1 MEDITNVTAFQNLA
15 KQKLPKMVYDY
26 YASGAEDEYT
36 LKLNRSA
43 FEQYRYAHSK
53 ANVHVSFIAIVTFCM
68 ACETEL
74 LQCMH
79 GVHLFDALPVRPGLD
94 TRMLVL
100 LIGTICAQKVCT
112 TTNQ

>member
-1 MEDITNVTAFQNLA
+1 MEDITNVTAFENLA

-53 ANVHVSFIAIVTFCM
+53 ASVYMSPIVILTFCM
-68 ACETEL
+68 AFKGL

-79 GVHLFDALPVRPGLD
+79 VCICLMLSLCGLVVD

-100 LIGTICAQKVCT
+100 LVGTVFVRKLCT
-112 TTNQ
+112 TTI

>member
-26 YASGAEDEYT
+26 YASGAEDECT

-53 ANVHVSFIAIVTFCM
+53 ASVYMSPIAIVTFCT
-68 ACETEL
+68 ASKKEL

-79 GVHLFDALPVRPGLD
+79 GVHLFDAPPVRPG
-94 TRMLVL
+94 R
-100 LIGTICAQKVCT
+100 
-112 TTNQ
+112 